1 VTTSA
6 TATPGGPSNVT
17 LRHSPW
23 LALITLCLG
32 FFMILLDTT
41 IVNIAI
47 PNMIDKLGASL
58 DEILWVI
65 NAYILIFA
73 VLLIPAGR
81 LGDLYGPK
89 RLFIIGLIIFTLASA
104 ACGLAQTP
112 GQLIAFRVIQGIGG
126 ALLTPQTLSTIT
138 MIFPPEK
145 RGAAFGIWGS
155 VAGLATIAGP
165 TLGGW
170 LVTNWDWRW
179 IFFVNVP
186 VGIATLILAV
196 VVMPDIQLHRRHQL
210 DWVGTALATLG
221 LFLVCFGLI
230 EGEHYDW
237 GTVIGPITI
246 PLIIASGILVL
257 AVMLWQQYLE
267 RDGEPLI
274 PFTIFADRNYSLMNA
289 VVAAIAFGMFG
300 LFLPLTI
307 FLQSVLGLSALQA
320 GLTFA
325 PMSLVS
331 TFVAPFAGKFADK
344 VGGKWI
350 LFTGLLLWTIGMW
363 TLVEFTTVD
372 STRWSLLPS
381 LLIAGVGLGL
391 TFAPLQTIA
400 MLNIKPQVAGA
411 ASGFINTTRQLGA
424 VIGSAAVGALLQAQL
439 ATQLPESAREN
450 AAALPAQ
457 FRDQFVEGFSNAAS
471 NGLQVGAGQ
480 TGVQLPPGI
489 PEQAKP
495 TILEAATKT
504 FHEGYVTAMHHT
516 LLLPLCVLAVAVLLV
531 LFVRRQPG
539 SAGGAEPASAAAE
552 SASQAA

>member
-1 VTTSA
+1 VTSSA

-112 GQLIAFRVIQGIGG
+112 GQLIAFRVVQGIGG

-196 VVMPDIQLHRRHQL
+196 VVLPDIQLHRRHQL
-210 DWVGTALATLG
+210 DLVGTALATLG

-246 PLIIASGILVL
+246 PLIIAFGILVL

-450 AAALPAQ
+450 ATALPAQ
-457 FRDQFVEGFSNAAS
+457 FRDQFVEGFNNAAS

-504 FHEGYVTAMHHT
+504 FHEGYVTAMHYT